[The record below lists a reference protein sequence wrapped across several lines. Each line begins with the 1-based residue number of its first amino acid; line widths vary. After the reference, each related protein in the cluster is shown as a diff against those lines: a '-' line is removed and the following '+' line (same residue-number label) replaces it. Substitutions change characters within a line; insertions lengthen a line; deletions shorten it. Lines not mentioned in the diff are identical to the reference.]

1 MKYTVSGSSA
11 FGTCKIDGN
20 VIFKADRPS
29 DNAFFEVSFSFSDWE
44 EDAFVF
50 MPACAYNGNRFKKVD
65 WAYPKRYT
73 KAEYDVDGKSTPLIR
88 NIPTM
93 EEDGSGTL
101 EVTSA
106 DMAVPCLGI
115 FYRDKKEGIFI
126 MTPQQVKNANIG
138 YSVKKGE
145 VKLSYPANRKKP
157 YYAIKYKEYSLVDEK
172 GIAVSEG
179 EVITSDIYIK
189 EFKCNDMVDFYSEFF
204 KVRKAHWES
213 DRVENLYTQ
222 ELFEL
227 VEDMTNY
234 SGWSGKTYPKHNP
247 WRAGGWCDGCGIES
261 AIFFKK
267 GNEVSKRRAI
277 EALDYDTLP
286 EHLTDAGFFYSKIE
300 NGVAEGK
307 FQLTRDSASSLYHL
321 IRNFELTQ
329 PKPQWINCVK
339 TLADALVK
347 LFETYGTFGSYINAE
362 TGEMLIR
369 FGHSGIMAI
378 GGLAKSA
385 AFFKNEK
392 YRQIAQK
399 AAEYYYEDF
408 LKNGMT
414 NSGPGDILSSP
425 DSESAFMMLES
436 YVCLYELTKDE
447 KWLQASETIAK
458 YCSSWVVSYVHKFP
472 EGTEFDRLKINT
484 VGSVYASVQNAHS
497 APGICTLSGE
507 SIYKLYKYT
516 GNKDYLEL
524 IKDIAYFIP
533 QCISTAE
540 RPIYAIMGEPEGTK
554 RVLPKGW
561 INERVNMSD
570 WERRWNGQGNVFYCN
585 NWPSNTFLATYAD
598 LMDYAEFKEEM
609 SDKKHNQQEKAK

>member
-20 VIFKADRPS
+20 VIFKADKAS

-50 MPACAYNGNRFKKVD
+50 MPACAYNGNKFKKID
-65 WAYPKRYT
+65 WPYGQQYT
-73 KAEYDVDGKSTPLIR
+73 QAEYDVDGKSIPLIR

-138 YSVKKGE
+138 YSVKKGQ

-157 YYAIKYKEYSLVDEK
+157 YYAIKYKDYSLVDEK
-172 GIAVSEG
+172 GISISVG
-179 EVITSDIYIK
+179 EEITTEIYIE
-189 EFKCNDMVDFYSEFF
+189 EFPCHDMADFYNEFF
-204 KVRKAHWES
+204 KIRKKYWKS

-227 VEDMTNY
+227 VEDMTNDR
-234 SGWSGKTYPKHNP
+234 GWSGKTYPKHDP
-247 WRAGGWCDGCGIES
+247 WYAGGWCDGCGIES
-261 AIFFKK
+261 AIFLKK
-267 GNEVSKRRAI
+267 GNAISQRRAI

-300 NGVAEGK
+300 NGTAEGK
-307 FQLTRDSASSLYHL
+307 FQLTRHSASSFYHL

-329 PKPQWINCVK
+329 PKSQWINCVK
-339 TLADALVK
+339 SLADAFVK

-392 YRQIAQK
+392 YRQIAEK

-414 NSGPGDILSSP
+414 NSGPGDVLSSP

-447 KWLQASETIAK
+447 KWLKASETIAK

-507 SIYKLYKYT
+507 CIYKLYQYT
-516 GNKDYLEL
+516 GKQEYLEL

-533 QCISTAE
+533 QCVSTQQ
-540 RPIYAIMGEPEGTK
+540 RPIYAYMGYTGHKNEPLK
-554 RVLPKGW
+554 PGW

-570 WERRWNGQGNVFYCN
+570 WERKWNGQGNVFYCN
-585 NWPSNTFLATYAD
+585 CWPSNAFLATYAD
-598 LMDYAEFKEEM
+598 LMNYAEFKAEAH
-609 SDKKHNQQEKAK
+609 K